1 MLFTDIFTDKFDS
14 KFDTLQIDICDNTSF
29 VLLTIIN
36 NKEKL
41 SKPVY
46 VNNSYIMSTTYS
58 PGSTNSCR
66 LDKLLTKLLDRSIES
81 IEVGFILQH
90 NEQYKINKFLN
101 YTTYI
106 VPLKETNDNIQV

>member
-1 MLFTDIFTDKFDS
+1 MLFTDIFTDKFDP

-29 VLLTIIN
+29 VSLTLIN

-46 VNNSYIMSTTYS
+46 IDNSYATSTTLS
-58 PGSTNSCR
+58 PGSANICK

-81 IEVGFILQH
+81 IEVNFILQC
-90 NEQYKINKFLN
+90 NEKYKVNKFLN
-101 YTTYI
+101 CITYI
-106 VPLKETNDNIQV
+106 VPLKEN